1 MLAFLPRLSAEGV
14 VAVLRWDG
22 GEKTDSRGFVMPRPV
37 YDEVVK
43 EFFEAAGQE
52 C

>member
-1 MLAFLPRLSAEGV
+1 MCSHLDALLDREIERLLAFL
-14 VAVLRWDG
+14 
-22 GEKTDSRGFVMPRPV
+22 PRPV